1 MAGYG
6 RAALKLGCSLRLK
19 PMSEPV
25 PYAIVLDD
33 HPLVGRGMAH
43 YLQAV
48 RPEVAVKVAQ
58 SWGEADALRQQHG
71 CPRVLIADIW
81 LPEGNSLGRLA
92 QWREECPT
100 VQWLAISG
108 DDDPLIAGRARSAG
122 AQGFVHKQGSPE
134 TFAKAYAAV
143 LEGRPWFDGADAVAG
158 ASPASPARE
167 WEVSAAELGL
177 TERQGEIL
185 ALVLRGLANKRIAR
199 MLDITENTVKEHLT
213 GILERLGVRNRV
225 EAITVLRERRLT
237 LRGPT
242 ERGPA

>member
-1 MAGYG
+1 MCDTP
-6 RAALKLGCSLRLK
+6 LC
-19 PMSEPV
+19 
-25 PYAIVLDD
+25 AIVLDD

-48 RPEVAVKVAQ
+48 RPGVVVRVAQ
-58 SWGEADALRQQHG
+58 NWAEAEALRQQHG

-92 QWREECPT
+92 QWREACPD

-108 DDDPLIAGRARSAG
+108 DDDPQVARNARAAG
-122 AQGFVHKQGSPE
+122 AQGFVHKQVPPE
-134 TFAKAYAAV
+134 TFARAYEAV
-143 LEGRPWFDGADAVAG
+143 LEGRPWFEGKEDGAAAPS
-158 ASPASPARE
+158 AAPLRE

-185 ALVLRGLANKRIAR
+185 ALVLRGLANKRIAQA
-199 MLDITENTVKEHLT
+199 LDISENTVKEHLT

-225 EAITVLRERRLT
+225 EAITALRERRLT
-237 LRGPT
+237 LRGP
-242 ERGPA
+242 A